1 MNFNRHDF
9 ANKLKEANKQIT
21 ESLNESVVNEK
32 DYSQFSSK
40 EQHDVRMIAAKWS
53 NAELAQDAKL
63 MKKYMKELV
72 KANDVY
78 IKYIENKKK

>member
-1 MNFNRHDF
+1 MKQFKKKVYNIQMKNVNNFDNF
-9 ANKLKEANKQIT
+9 L
-21 ESLNESVVNEK
+21 NEK

-72 KANDVY
+72 KANDAY
-78 IKYIENKKK
+78 IKYIESKK